1 MSSPNRPRRTPE
13 DRKPLRK
20 AVGTL
25 AITKASHAIHPV
37 GRKVYNVLLWHAQ
50 QDPTARQY
58 SLPLATVSKQIDFSS
73 RNYESLKDACRAMT
87 STLVEWDSPSTGEVT
102 KWSVAPLLAGVDL
115 VQRNGMLFI
124 EWSFG
129 HNIQDQLLDP
139 QRFANIRL
147 SSVARLR
154 SVAGIQLYEICARYQ
169 KNPSKLTSRQHWTWW
184 YEVLR
189 SHPGSRSDKPP
200 QYKFFKRDVLA
211 RAVAEVN
218 SATELQVSFEEFKD
232 GRAVRDLQ
240 FTVQLK
246 STAGPVE
253 PPKMPSLSF
262 VDTIARSK
270 GLGITE
276 DAADAL
282 LDAYGEAEVERGL
295 DLLEQ
300 RLAKDG
306 LERVTSPAKWVEAVL
321 QDAVQ
326 RSSGA
331 SAARGAPAATA
342 QERSAVLR
350 HREERIAYVW
360 SVYQGMDYE
369 VKEIHKAEF
378 EMERLQ
384 RAGPAYQENWRSQG
398 VAGRLA
404 GPLFKT
410 FLCERLLGPQW
421 HVPENQASAASQ
433 IP

>member
-1 MSSPNRPRRTPE
+1 MSSPIERKRDPE
-13 DRKPLRK
+13 DRRPLRK

-50 QDPTARQY
+50 QNPTARQY
-58 SLPLATVSKQIDFSS
+58 SLPLAQVSKQIEFGS
-73 RNYESLKDACRAMT
+73 RNYETLKDACRAMT

-115 VQRNGMLFI
+115 VQRNGTLFI

-129 HNIQDQLLDP
+129 HNIQGQLLDP

-154 SVAGIQLYEICARYQ
+154 TVAGIQLYEICARYQ

-189 SHPGSRSDKPP
+189 AHPGSRGENPP
-200 QYKFFKRDVLA
+200 QYKFFKRDTLA

-218 SATELQVSFEEFKD
+218 SATELQISFEEFKD

-246 STAGPVE
+246 PSAAPVE

-262 VDTIARSK
+262 IDTVGRAK
-270 GLGITE
+270 ALGIAE
-276 DAADAL
+276 AAVDEL
-282 LDAYGEAEVERGL
+282 LAAYGEAEVERGL

-300 RLAKDG
+300 RLANPA
-306 LERVTSPAKWVEAVL
+306 LARVGSNAKWVQAVL
-321 QDAVQ
+321 EDAAQ
-326 RSSGA
+326 RSNVARVPPA
-331 SAARGAPAATA
+331 STA
-342 QERSAVLR
+342 QDRAADLR

-360 SVYQGMDYE
+360 SVYQSMDYE

-378 EMERLQ
+378 ETERLQ
-384 RAGPAYQENWRSQG
+384 HAGPAYQENWRSQG

-404 GPLFKT
+404 GPLFKS
-410 FLCERLLGPQW
+410 FLCERLLGPEWQTR
-421 HVPENQASAASQ
+421 EAQATAVSQ
-433 IP
+433 KT